1 MDFPRDPGLDN
12 TLALLREG
20 YLYIPNRCRRYHSD
34 VFKTRLL
41 LQDTI
46 CMSGAE
52 AAALFYDADRFVR
65 KGAAPMRVQKTLFG
79 VGGVQGLDGERHLH
93 RKLLFMPLMDD
104 SNVEQLVRLTALEW
118 DNAIARWERRERI
131 VLFDEV
137 QEILCRAVCAWVGV
151 PLPEPDV
158 AQRTADFAAMI
169 EAGGKVGPAHW
180 RGRHARKRTERW
192 IVELI
197 HHLRTQ
203 PNPAMDHRMAELIAS
218 YRGLDGELLSEHVA
232 AVELIN
238 VIRPTIAIGRFI
250 VFAALALHEHPEC
263 RQGIAAADEQYRE
276 WFVQEVRRYY
286 PFFPFVAA
294 RVRKDF
300 EWHGYRFRK
309 GTRVMLD
316 LYGTNHDGRAWREPD
331 KFQPERFRTW
341 GGSAYNFIP
350 QGGSDVRTQHRCPG
364 EPIVIALVKDAVRI
378 LVERMRYEV
387 PEQDL
392 RVSLSR
398 IPTLPESRF
407 VISGVKRAG
416 E

>member
-1 MDFPRDPGLDN
+1 MQIVSSARARHPCACKRPCS
-12 TLALLREG
+12 ASAA
-20 YLYIPNRCRRYHSD
+20 CRAWTASD
-34 VFKTRLL
+34 
-41 LQDTI
+41 I
-46 CMSGAE
+46 C
-52 AAALFYDADRFVR
+52 
-65 KGAAPMRVQKTLFG
+65 
-79 VGGVQGLDGERHLH
+79 
-93 RKLLFMPLMDD
+93 
-104 SNVEQLVRLTALEW
+104 
-118 DNAIARWERRERI
+118 IASWERRERI

-250 VFAALALHEHPEC
+250 VFAALELHEHPEC

-294 RVRKDF
+294 RARKDF

-350 QGGSDVRTQHRCPG
+350 HGGSDVRTLHRCPG
-364 EPIVIALVKDAVRI
+364 EPIVIALVKDVVRI
-378 LVERMRYEV
+378 LDERMRYEV

-416 E
+416 ERFLSREL

>member
-20 YLYIPNRCRRYHSD
+20 YFYIPNRCRRYHSD

-52 AAALFYDADRFVR
+52 AAALIYDADRFVR
-65 KGAAPMRVQKTLFG
+65 KGAAPMREQKTLFG
-79 VGGVQGLDGERHLH
+79 CG
-93 RKLLFMPLMDD
+93 
-104 SNVEQLVRLTALEW
+104 
-118 DNAIARWERRERI
+118 
-131 VLFDEV
+131 
-137 QEILCRAVCAWVGV
+137 GV
-151 PLPEPDV
+151 PLPEADV

-180 RGRHARKRTERW
+180 RGRHARKRSERW

-232 AVELIN
+232 AVDLIK

-263 RQGIAAADEQYRE
+263 RQGIAAAD
-276 WFVQEVRRYY
+276 
-286 PFFPFVAA
+286 A
-294 RVRKDF
+294 
-300 EWHGYRFRK
+300 
-309 GTRVMLD
+309 
-316 LYGTNHDGRAWREPD
+316 
-331 KFQPERFRTW
+331 
-341 GGSAYNFIP
+341 
-350 QGGSDVRTQHRCPG
+350 
-364 EPIVIALVKDAVRI
+364 
-378 LVERMRYEV
+378 
-387 PEQDL
+387 
-392 RVSLSR
+392 
-398 IPTLPESRF
+398 
-407 VISGVKRAG
+407 
-416 E
+416 